1 MKEIDLKREK
11 FFKIVEKTGLSSAY
25 IADCTKQDR
34 GNVNK
39 YYNNTLPPSK
49 GFLQK
54 FEEFLGIDLL
64 TIDDFGIDNI
74 EINYKND
81 INYNSKN
88 VITKNQHR
96 GVPYYENMDVTA
108 TIATSFSDYPEAPT
122 FYIDYEHF
130 NDCTAYVPVVG
141 DSMYPSYCSGEIIA
155 VKSIFNL
162 DIIQWGEA
170 YFVVTNGNANDM
182 RTIKQLHFHEDPEK
196 IILRSSNPNFKGDTI
211 ISKKDILFLYIVK
224 GKIRRN
230 QL

>member
-1 MKEIDLKREK
+1 MQL
-11 FFKIVEKTGLSSAY
+11 
-25 IADCTKQDR
+25 
-34 GNVNK
+34 
-39 YYNNTLPPSK
+39 
-49 GFLQK
+49 
-54 FEEFLGIDLL
+54 IDLL
-64 TIDDFGIDNI
+64 KKRIEEEGITPYKISLKTGVSQSTIGRILKGSTANSSTEKILMDFLLSN
-74 EINYKND
+74 ESSESD
-81 INYNSKN
+81 ISSHIKTTQ
-88 VITKNQHR
+88 ITKNQHR

-182 RTIKQLHFHEDPEK
+182 RTIKQLHYHDDPDK